1 MRIFE
6 AKYGGTCDACD
17 ERIHVGDQ
25 ALYSGDD
32 ALIHLDCEG
41 SARPE
46 RKTEV
51 CTQCWL
57 TKPCDC
63 EVTA

>member
-1 MRIFE
+1 MSAFE
-6 AKYGGTCDACD
+6 ARFGGNCCSCD
-17 ERIHVGDQ
+17 ERIHIGDLVTY
-25 ALYSGDD
+25 ALDD
-32 ALIHLDCEG
+32 VVVHADCED

-51 CTQCWL
+51 CGKCWL

-63 EVTA
+63 EDAA